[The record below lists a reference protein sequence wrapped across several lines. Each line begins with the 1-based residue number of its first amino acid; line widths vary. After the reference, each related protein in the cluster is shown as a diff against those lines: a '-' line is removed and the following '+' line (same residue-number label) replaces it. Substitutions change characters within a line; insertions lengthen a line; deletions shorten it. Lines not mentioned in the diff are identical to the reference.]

1 MSKYKD
7 KELNRL
13 LSESDDILADLNLNQ
28 YETPE
33 EERARKAREA
43 EARRLE
49 EERLLQEE
57 LNRRE
62 RERREQEQKKSDQE
76 GPDQDERCLHKE
88 IRTRE
93 EQQENHRSRHKD
105 KQSDRR
111 QERSQDLSE
120 DIQAIMQENAVEARQ
135 KDGAGETVLQEEAE
149 GPTLQEEKT
158 LQEETENVEEAA
170 FQAEVG
176 EAIQEGTEKAE
187 EVEKSEAREG
197 VGELLQE
204 GTEKAEETVLQEG
217 TENVEETSHQEKEE
231 AAMSR
236 PSFELGGMIFL
247 ILSFMYM
254 EVITHIG
261 VYHSMSTDFI
271 FPLFCAVSVGCLVR
285 MLSGFMGPKG
295 NTVVVIICELLYAC
309 YCNMQM
315 ACHAVTGTYLHIS
328 HVGED
333 MDAFLNNE
341 QLSSGTSSVL
351 LWMVLMFLPIII
363 WAVVGRKWITFSKIH
378 VLTQIVIALGMI
390 IFAVLGIVMLD
401 TKGYEDAAPYT
412 AFYSYDS
419 ESRSEQAGDQLG
431 MTGLTVLEL
440 MDGIR
445 K

>member
-1 MSKYKD
+1 MSQYRD

-13 LSESDDILADLNLNQ
+13 LSETDDILADLNLNQ

-43 EARRLE
+43 EARRQE

-76 GPDQDERCLHKE
+76 EPDQDERRLHTK

-93 EQQENHRSRHKD
+93 EQQEN
-105 KQSDRR
+105 
-111 QERSQDLSE
+111 
-120 DIQAIMQENAVEARQ
+120 AVEAGLQ
-135 KDGAGETVLQEEAE
+135 EESGETVFQEEAE
-149 GPTLQEEKT
+149 EVEEPKVQEGVGEA
-158 LQEETENVEEAA
+158 LQEETEKVEDTVL
-170 FQAEVG
+170 QADAE
-176 EAIQEGTEKAE
+176 ESIQEELEAE
-187 EVEKSEAREG
+187 ESNQEG
-197 VGELLQE
+197 VGEAFQV
-204 GTEKAEETVLQEG
+204 GTEQ
-217 TENVEETSHQEKEE
+217 VEEVVLP
-231 AAMSR
+231 R

-261 VYHSMSTDFI
+261 VYHSMGTDFI

-285 MLSGFMGPKG
+285 MLSGFMGSKG

-309 YCNMQM
+309 YCNIQL
-315 ACHAVTGTYLHIS
+315 ACHAVTGAYLRIS
-328 HVGED
+328 HMGED
-333 MDAFLNNE
+333 LDAFLHNE
-341 QLSSGTSSVL
+341 QLSSGTTSVL
-351 LWMVLMFLPIII
+351 VWMVLMFLPIII

-419 ESRSEQAGDQLG
+419 ESRSEQAGNQLG
-431 MTGLTVLEL
+431 MMGLTALEL
-440 MDGIR
+440 IDGIR